1 MKAPYR
7 CYDSPEYR
15 RSNGNC
21 RGAVH
26 RVCVRN
32 VRQRNGESVVDAK
45 ISTGRSFNLTGPRLL
60 TLLTV
65 GLSLGALILDWTA
78 GRMLFLGSSIALPL
92 LVCSVITAALGYWAV
107 PLLQALKLGQVIR
120 EDGPQTHLQKAGT
133 PTMGGVF
140 FVPVAVVVALVWSGL
155 FMRGQDF
162 IPVLAVSVVTLAY
175 AGIGLLDDWQI
186 VRHRSNK
193 GISPRMKLALQISVG
208 SLFCLWLAWSQPISI
223 TTINLPLNLALPL
236 GLLFWPLAVFVLVA
250 ESNATNLTDG
260 VDGLAAG
267 TCAIAL
273 LGLAALVAPT
283 SAGLMVF
290 CACLSGSCLGFV
302 VHNRNPATVFM
313 GDTGSL
319 ALGGALAAVGL
330 LSQNL
335 WGLFIVS
342 VIFCFES
349 VSVIAQVSYY
359 KATKGPNGIGKRL
372 FKMSPFHNHLELTGW
387 SETRIVGAFYLT
399 NAVLALLCLAVQ

>member
-1 MKAPYR
+1 M
-7 CYDSPEYR
+7 
-15 RSNGNC
+15 
-21 RGAVH
+21 
-26 RVCVRN
+26 
-32 VRQRNGESVVDAK
+32 VDAK
-45 ISTGRSFNLTGPRLL
+45 LPSGRSASLTGTRLL

-78 GRMLFLGSSIALPL
+78 RRSLLSGVSIALPL
-92 LVCSVITAALGYWAV
+92 LLCALITAALGYWAV
-107 PLLQALKLGQVIR
+107 PFLQALKMGQIIR

-140 FVPVAVVVALVWSGL
+140 FIPVAVLFSLVWSGL
-155 FMRGQDF
+155 FLQTQEF
-162 IPVLAVSVVTLAY
+162 IPVLAVSIVTLGY
-175 AGIGLLDDWQI
+175 AAIGWLDDWQI
-186 VRHRSNK
+186 VRRRSNK
-193 GISPRMKLALQISVG
+193 GISPRTKLLLQIAVG
-208 SLFCLWLAWSQPISI
+208 ALFCLWLAFSQPASI

-236 GLLFWPLAVFVLVA
+236 GVVFWPLAAFVLVA

-273 LGLAALVAPT
+273 LGLGAVIAPT
-283 SAGLMVF
+283 APGLMIF
-290 CACLSGSCLGFV
+290 CASISGSCLGFV

-319 ALGGALAAVGL
+319 ALGGALASVGL

-335 WGLFIVS
+335 WCLFIIS
-342 VIFCFES
+342 GIFFVES
-349 VSVIAQVSYY
+349 ISVIAQVSYY

-372 FKMSPFHNHLELTGW
+372 LKMSPFHNHLELSGW
-387 SETRIVGAFYLT
+387 TETKIVAVFYIT
-399 NAVLALLCLAVQ
+399 NALLAMLCFATNSGY